1 MSSVSLSEISF
12 AITKNKDNLKELIKG
27 SGFEP
32 IWFEKL
38 KNNPAKAKSFTG
50 NFAVTYHFQSTGHGG
65 KVHDV
70 GIRMW
75 HSSVTKDDYERYR
88 ILNNELLKLNIISPS
103 YIRFAPMELLEPPTD
118 GFLVKGER
126 HPCLKMEWQDAENL
140 DVFIDKLMKDRSLTN
155 NQRTSLLR
163 DLKQKII
170 EVGNHLHNARSSH
183 GDLSSGNL
191 MVSQKSDGGI
201 KIHVIDFDS
210 FYSQSL
216 SHLSASSIGHQDWQ
230 HPGYISGELD
240 LFGLPSDYCP
250 LLCLII
256 TLEGLATSE
265 LLYDQF
271 SPPAQDGSGIIIRKK
286 DLKDPEKSPVFQEM
300 LDLNNSILTTHID
313 DLVTFLKFT
322 SKSKIQ
328 RPKSLEAQA
337 SKVARP
343 TVNAI
348 ISQKIS
354 SPSLPKNKKKSYQLS
369 YNIESEKDL
378 KEALDSGVT
387 QMTII
392 KAMKNRK
399 FTQKFNKKTMLKM
412 YELVIEHFGGAD
424 NCERDLAT
432 QYVWALR
439 NAGEANE
446 AYKIGQRLFDA
457 DPGDPNL
464 GFLLFSRL
472 RNRKKWQDLLEAT
485 SLTLDITPTNVNVN
499 IFHSLALLNTNK
511 NGVKEAFA
519 DSRIRTN
526 DDWKILC
533 EIISWCSTK
542 HYRDEELCKEAFT
555 ILVES
560 GKNSQLNNKILRDK
574 DKLLSRAIVNYLSGS
589 TQFKEESIFD
599 SILRVDPKMMMRC
612 KDLFYIGGDKLL
624 SLLDMLESCIDGTSN
639 NNIGPE
645 KISKVCEIFSLLAL
659 WGTGDL
665 NTKIVDKIQLIIS
678 KCNFVSEDDF
688 SIGLTF
694 DTNSPPDYMM
704 LYTNSGWLWSKNRT
718 PCQITFGNIWE

>member
-1 MSSVSLSEISF
+1 MPSVSLSEISF

-27 SGFEP
+27 SGFDP

-38 KNNPAKAKSFTG
+38 KNNPNKAKSFTG
-50 NFAVTYHFQSTGHGG
+50 NFAVTYHFQSKGHGG
-65 KVHDV
+65 KTHDV

-88 ILNNELLKLNIISPS
+88 KLNNELRELNKNSPS

-118 GFLVKGER
+118 GFLVKEER
-126 HPCLKMEWQDAENL
+126 HPCLKMEWQEAENL
-140 DVFIDKLMKDRSLTN
+140 DIFIDKLMKDGALNTIQKS
-155 NQRTSLLR
+155 SLLR

-170 EVGNHLHNARSSH
+170 EVGNVLHQSRSSH

-191 MVSQKSDGGI
+191 MVNQKPDGGI
-201 KIHVIDFDS
+201 TIHIIDFDS

-286 DLKDPEKSPVFQEM
+286 DLKDPDKSPVFQEM

-348 ISQKIS
+348 ISQRIS
-354 SPSLPKNKKKSYQLS
+354 SPSLPRNKKKSLTLS
-369 YNIESEKDL
+369 YDIESEKDL
-378 KEALDSGVT
+378 KEALDGGVT

-392 KAMKNRK
+392 KAMTNRK
-399 FTQKFNKKTMLKM
+399 FANKFDKNTMLKM
-412 YELVIEHFGGAD
+412 YELVVEQFGGVD
-424 NCERDLAT
+424 KCERDVAT
-432 QYVWALR
+432 QYVWALK
-439 NAGEANE
+439 NAGEAKE

-472 RNRKKWQDLLEAT
+472 RNRRKWKELLEAT
-485 SLTLDITPTNVNVN
+485 SLTLDLTPTNVNVN
-499 IFHSLALLNTNK
+499 IFHSLALLNTGK
-511 NGVKEAFA
+511 KGVKEAFA
-519 DSRIRTN
+519 DSRVRTN
-526 DDWKILC
+526 DDWKVLC
-533 EIISWCSTK
+533 EIIQHCSTK
-542 HYRDEELCKEAFT
+542 KYSDEELCKEVFT
-555 ILVES
+555 ILMES
-560 GKNSQLNNKILRDK
+560 GKNGQLDAKTIKGK
-574 DKLLSRAIVNYLSGS
+574 DKFLSKAIVQYLSSS

-599 SILRVDPKMMMRC
+599 SILRVEPKMMMKCR
-612 KDLFYIGGDKLL
+612 DSTNISGDKLPL
-624 SLLDMLESCIDGTSN
+624 LLDRLESCIDGTTNSL
-639 NNIGPE
+639 GPE
-645 KISKVCEIFSLLAL
+645 EISKVCEILSLLAL
-659 WGTGDL
+659 WGTGDP
-665 NTKIVDKIQLIIS
+665 NTKIVDKIQLIVS
-678 KCNFVSEDDF
+678 RCNFVSEDNF
-688 SIGLTF
+688 AIGLTF
-694 DTNSPPDYMM
+694 DTNYPPDYMM
-704 LYTNSGWLWSKNRT
+704 LYTGSGWLWSKNRV
-718 PCQITFGNIWE
+718 PCEIRFGNIWE

>member
-1 MSSVSLSEISF
+1 MASVSLSEISF
-12 AITKNKDNLKELIKG
+12 AITKHKDNLEELIKG
-27 SGFEP
+27 SSFKP

-38 KNNPAKAKSFTG
+38 KSNPNKAKSFTG
-50 NFAVTYHFQSTGHGG
+50 NFAVTYHFRSKGHGG
-65 KVHDV
+65 KVHDF

-75 HSSVTKDDYERYR
+75 HSSVTNDDYERYR
-88 ILNNELLKLNIISPS
+88 KLNNELSQLNKKSPKH
-103 YIRFAPMELLEPPTD
+103 IRFAPMELLEPPTD
-118 GFLVKGER
+118 GFLVKR
-126 HPCLKMEWQDAENL
+126 KRRPCLKMEWQEAENL
-140 DVFIDKLMKDRSLTN
+140 DIFVNNLMKDRKLEPS
-155 NQRTSLLR
+155 QKSSILR

-170 EVGNHLHNARSSH
+170 EVGNLLHQSRSSH

-191 MVSQKSDGGI
+191 MVSQNPEGVI
-201 KIHVIDFDS
+201 TIHIIDFDS
-210 FYSQSL
+210 FYSESL

-286 DLKDPEKSPVFQEM
+286 DLINPEKSPVFQEM
-300 LDLNNSILTTHID
+300 LELNNSILTTHID

-322 SKSKIQ
+322 RKNTIQ
-328 RPKSLEAQA
+328 RPKSLEASA

-348 ISQKIS
+348 VSQKTS
-354 SPSLPKNKKKSYQLS
+354 TPSLPKNKKKSYQLS

-392 KAMKNRK
+392 KAMKNREFAK
-399 FTQKFNKKTMLKM
+399 KFNNQTMLRM
-412 YELVIEHFGGAD
+412 YELVVEHFGGVD
-424 NCERDLAT
+424 NCERDVAT

-439 NAGEANE
+439 KADEVEKAI
-446 AYKIGQRLFDA
+446 KIGQRLFDA

-472 RNRKKWQDLLEAT
+472 RNKRKWQELLQAT
-485 SLTLDITPTNVNVN
+485 SLTLDLTPTNVNVN
-499 IFHSLALLNTNK
+499 IFHSLALLNTSK
-511 NGVKEAFA
+511 KSVKEAFA

-526 DDWKILC
+526 DDWRLLC
-533 EIISWCSTK
+533 EIIHHCSSKK
-542 HYRDEELCKEAFT
+542 HRDGELCEEVFS
-555 ILVES
+555 ILAES
-560 GKNSQLNNKILRDK
+560 GKSGQLDAKALKGK
-574 DKLLSRAIVNYLSGS
+574 DKLLSRAIVEYLSTS

-599 SILRVDPKMMMRC
+599 SILRVEPKMMMECR
-612 KDLFYIGGDKLL
+612 DLTFISGDKLPL
-624 SLLDMLESCIDGTSN
+624 LLDRLESCIDGTTN
-639 NNIGPE
+639 NLGPE
-645 KISKVCEIFSLLAL
+645 EISKVCEIFSLLAL
-659 WGTGDL
+659 WGTGDP
-665 NTKIVDKIQLIIS
+665 NTKIVDKIQLIVS
-678 KCNFVSEDDF
+678 RCNFVSEDNF

-694 DTNSPPDYMM
+694 DTNYPPDYMM

-718 PCQITFGNIWE
+718 PCEIRFGNIWE